1 MLLYSEI
8 KIELTKGKRTQS
20 AHHECSSHCT
30 LSFIIKSLHQYNK
43 NSPKMNWLSYQE
55 AGEYLEHTSVM
66 FSEID
71 EVIMFATISLST
83 NIHLALTMCRR
94 CCRYRGYSSKQD
106 EQKFL
111 PLGNAYSSGET
122 GTVIMSKI

>member
-30 LSFIIKSLHQYNK
+30 LSFIIKSLRQYNK

-55 AGEYLEHTSVM
+55 AGECLEHTLVM
-66 FSEID
+66 FSEIY

-83 NIHLALTMCRR
+83 NLALTMCRR
-94 CCRYRGYSSKQD
+94 CCRYRGYSSKQE

-111 PLGNAYSSGET
+111 PLGNACSSGET
-122 GTVIMSKI
+122 RTVIMSKI

>member
-1 MLLYSEI
+1 
-8 KIELTKGKRTQS
+8 
-20 AHHECSSHCT
+20 
-30 LSFIIKSLHQYNK
+30 
-43 NSPKMNWLSYQE
+43 MNWLSYQE

-94 CCRYRGYSSKQD
+94 CCRYRGYSSKKD